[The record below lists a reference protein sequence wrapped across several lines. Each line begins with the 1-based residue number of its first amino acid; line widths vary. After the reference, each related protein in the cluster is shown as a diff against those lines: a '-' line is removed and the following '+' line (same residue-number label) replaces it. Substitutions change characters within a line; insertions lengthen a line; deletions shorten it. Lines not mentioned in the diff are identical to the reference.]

1 MQSAFNPF
9 AALAGATAVVTGA
22 ARGIGY
28 EIAVTLQQVGMTVVV
43 VDRDA
48 AELAVAAK
56 ELSGRGTAVVPVVAE
71 LTQPDGLA
79 EVEAGLADL
88 PALRVWVNNAGV
100 VSHQAA
106 EDVDPAEFERVLR
119 NNTATAL
126 LGCQTAFRYM
136 RREDATVDRAI
147 VNLSS
152 MLAEKAL
159 PDRLSY
165 ATSKS
170 ALQTVTR
177 YAAQEWGRYGIR
189 VNAVS
194 PGYVDTRLTQWA
206 ADDPRQI
213 AKQQAISTL
222 ALRRAGTVADIASA
236 VLFLASPLAAYVT
249 GTVLQVDG
257 GWHLA

>member
-1 MQSAFNPF
+1 VQSASSPF

-28 EIAVTLQQVGMTVVV
+28 QIATTLQEVGMTVVL
-43 VDRDA
+43 VDRDGD
-48 AELAVAAK
+48 ELASAAK
-56 ELSGRGTAVVPVVAE
+56 DLSGRGAPVVPMVAE
-71 LTQPDGLA
+71 LAEPDGLTG
-79 EVEAGLADL
+79 VEAELDDL
-88 PALRVWVNNAGV
+88 PPLRVWVNNAGV

-106 EDVDPAEFERVLR
+106 EDVDLAEFERVVR
-119 NNTATAL
+119 NNAGTAL
-126 LGCQTAFRYM
+126 RGGQVAFRHM
-136 RREDATVDRAI
+136 RREEATVDRAI

-159 PDRLSY
+159 PERLSY

-177 YAAQEWGRYGIR
+177 YAAQEWGPYGIR

-206 ADDPRQI
+206 DDDPRQV
-213 AKQQAISTL
+213 AKRQAVSTL
-222 ALRRAGTVADIASA
+222 ALRRAGTVADIAGA

-249 GTVLQVDG
+249 GTVLRVDG